1 MVRIAVLDSDRCRP
15 DDCGI
20 VCIKFCPMV
29 RSDIDAIK
37 IEENERTPT
46 IYESLCSG
54 CGICIRKCP
63 FTAITIVN
71 LASELEKECS
81 HRFGRNLFRLYRLPI
96 PQFGAVVGLLGKNG
110 IGKSTAL
117 KILSG
122 EVKPNLGNYDTPP
135 AWEQIIRHYRGSTL
149 QDYFTRLGEVQLK
162 VVHKPQYV
170 DRIPR
175 AVSGETG
182 ELLVKADER
191 GKVDE
196 MLRRLQLD
204 TIENRAVED
213 LSGGELQ
220 RLAIAIAYCRE
231 ADVYLFDEPSSY
243 LDVKQRIEVAKVIR
257 SLRDDGKSV
266 VIAEHDLAVL
276 DYLSDYVCVF
286 YGEPSVYG
294 VVCRPHS
301 VRVGI
306 NIFLNGY
313 IPDENVRFRSIP
325 VRFHVKPPIA
335 TWNTDDVLLTW
346 STLEKSYDDFTLTSE
361 AGQAHRGEVIGILG
375 PNGIGKTTFIK
386 LLAGIEEPDIP
397 LSSKIETEVSYKP
410 QYISV
415 DYEGTVETLLR
426 SIAKTDF
433 NTSIYQTEIIHPLN
447 LTRLLDRSVGEL
459 SGGELQK
466 TAIAACLSKE
476 AEIYLIDEPSAY
488 LDVEERLAIA
498 RTIRRIIE
506 NRGVTAF
513 VVEHDVSAQDFIA
526 NRIIVFDGVPGIQ
539 GHASEPTG
547 LRSGMNA
554 FLKNMG
560 ITFRRDPVTK
570 RPRVNKEH
578 SRLDRSQ
585 KEQGEY
591 YYLPEGSEEL

>member
-1 MVRIAVLDSDRCRP
+1 
-15 DDCGI
+15 
-20 VCIKFCPMV
+20 MV

-37 IEENERTPT
+37 IEENARTPT
-46 IYESLCSG
+46 IYEGLCSG

-71 LASELEKECS
+71 LPNELEKDCS

-96 PQFGAVVGLLGKNG
+96 PQYGAVVGLLGKNG
-110 IGKSTAL
+110 IGKSTTL
-117 KILSG
+117 QILSG
-122 EVKPNLGNYDTPP
+122 EVKPNLGNYDEPP
-135 AWEQIIRHYRGSTL
+135 TWEQIVRHYRGSIL
-149 QDYFTRLGEVQLK
+149 QDYFTRLGESRLK

-175 AVSGETG
+175 VVSGKTG
-182 ELLVKADER
+182 ELLEKTDER
-191 GKVDE
+191 GKANE
-196 MLRRLQLD
+196 MKLRLQLE

-294 VVCRPHS
+294 VICHPQS

-313 IPDENVRFRSIP
+313 IPDENIRFRSNP

-335 TWNTDDVLLTW
+335 TWNTDDIVLNW
-346 STLEKSYDDFTLTSE
+346 SAMAKSYDDFTLACE

-386 LLAGIEEPDIP
+386 LLAGIEEPDSRH
-397 LSSKIETEVSYKP
+397 SSKIESSVSYKP

-415 DYEGTVETLLR
+415 DYRGTVETLLR

-433 NTSIYQTEIIHPLN
+433 STSMYKTEIIQPLN
-447 LTRLLDRSVGEL
+447 LNRLLDRFVGEL

-466 TAIAACLSKE
+466 IAIAACLSKE
-476 AEIYLIDEPSAY
+476 AQIYLIDEPSAY
-488 LDVEERLAIA
+488 LDVEERLTVA

-526 NRIIVFDGVPGIQ
+526 NRIIVFDGKPGIQ
-539 GHASEPTG
+539 GHASKPTD

-591 YYLPEGSEEL
+591 YYLAEGSEEI